1 MRRLRA
7 TLVSYGIEIVSYGKQ
22 GLVYKGSERSIRT
35 MIYDFINQNLGMTDF
50 FMNQDA
56 QLTPA
61 QKIFLHYFPLVEIKK
76 IQEIYSNKLLK
87 QEDDIYKNKSCFLH

>member
-61 QKIFLHYFPLVEIKK
+61 QKSFSIIFLWWKSKK
-76 IQEIYSNKLLK
+76 YRRSIPI
-87 QEDDIYKNKSCFLH
+87 SC

>member
-61 QKIFLHYFPLVEIKK
+61 QNLSPLFSFGGN
-76 IQEIYSNKLLK
+76 QNTGDLF
-87 QEDDIYKNKSCFLH
+87 Q